1 MTLIE
6 ILNKTDRFAANNGI
20 QLSEV
25 REGYAKA
32 EMTVEECH
40 LNGGGVCQG
49 GAIFTL
55 VDLAFAA
62 VCNSHGLLT
71 FGINNS
77 ICFLRSALLEDHLIA
92 EATEVC
98 NHHRLPYCDIKV
110 HNQDGELIATAT
122 GQGYRKRE
130 VFPYDSL
137 M

>member
-6 ILNKTDRFAANNGI
+6 TLNKTDRFAANNGI
-20 QLSEV
+20 QLTEV

-77 ICFLRSALLEDHLIA
+77 ICFLRSARLEDHLIA
-92 EATEVC
+92 EAYTQTLKTKGPEAAE
-98 NHHRLPYCDIKV
+98 K
-110 HNQDGELIATAT
+110 ELKKMLKKLNAT
-122 GQGYRKRE
+122 KK
-130 VFPYDSL
+130 
-137 M
+137 